1 MKPIRILLLLALL
14 SGPCLTARAQKVE
27 PLMLEDSASWSMVLL
42 PDPQSYVKYGYN
54 QPLLEVM
61 TRWIRYN
68 VERLNIRLVLCTGD
82 MVEENF
88 RTVSGGDG
96 WPGDQPSTEQW
107 ESVSRSFGMLDDT
120 IPYILCT
127 GNHDYGYKSSENRY
141 SQLNSYFPPN
151 RDSRYAELLTG
162 MFENAAGVK
171 TIENAW
177 YEFKAPTGENY
188 LIVSLEFQPRR
199 AIVEAAREL
208 VARPEYRDHRVIWLT
223 HGYMNSEVLG
233 NSLISQNDYPT
244 LTDVTLGDA
253 LWRELIEPS
262 ANSSM
267 VLCGHVVDDMSHRGH
282 VGFRTDKNRAGRNVH
297 QMVFNAQAEEEAG
310 KETEATAGCA
320 CSSFIPTGG
329 RSPYTRSLRCWAS
342 FPRRSAYRSARNPTT
357 ISPSRWIKSRYRNR
371 DSFLRRGQRMPS
383 VSAAGRVSGIPY
395 SRMRAG
401 FFFERIQLAFL
412 QP

>member
-14 SGPCLTARAQKVE
+14 SGPCLTARTQKVE

-68 VERLNIRLVLCTGD
+68 VKRLNIRLVLCTGD

-297 QMVFNAQAEEEAG
+297 QMMFNAQAEGGGWEGNGGDGWLRVLEFHPDG
-310 KETEATAGCA
+310 RTVTVHTFSPLLGI
-320 CSSFIPTGG
+320 IPSTVGI
-329 RSPYTRSLRCWAS
+329 SLRTEPYDHFS
-342 FPRRSAYRSARNPTT
+342 FTL
-357 ISPSRWIKSRYRNR
+357 
-371 DSFLRRGQRMPS
+371 D
-383 VSAAGRVSGIPY
+383 
-395 SRMRAG
+395 
-401 FFFERIQLAFL
+401 
-412 QP
+412 

>member
-1 MKPIRILLLLALL
+1 MNRLDAEGIP
-14 SGPCLTARAQKVE
+14 
-27 PLMLEDSASWSMVLL
+27 
-42 PDPQSYVKYGYN
+42 SY
-54 QPLLEVM
+54 
-61 TRWIRYN
+61 
-68 VERLNIRLVLCTGD
+68 
-82 MVEENF
+82 
-88 RTVSGGDG
+88 
-96 WPGDQPSTEQW
+96 
-107 ESVSRSFGMLDDT
+107 
-120 IPYILCT
+120 LCT

-199 AIVEAAREL
+199 AIVEAARKL
-208 VARPEYRDHRVIWLT
+208 VARPEYRNHRVVWLT

-282 VGFRTDKNRAGRNVH
+282 VGFRTDKNRAGRSVH
-297 QMVFNAQAEEEAG
+297 QMMFNAQAEGGGWEGNGGDGWLRVLEFHPDG
-310 KETEATAGCA
+310 RTVTVHTFSPLLGI
-320 CSSFIPTGG
+320 IPSTVGI
-329 RSPYTRSLRCWAS
+329 SLRTAPYDHFS
-342 FPRRSAYRSARNPTT
+342 FTL
-357 ISPSRWIKSRYRNR
+357 
-371 DSFLRRGQRMPS
+371 D
-383 VSAAGRVSGIPY
+383 
-395 SRMRAG
+395 
-401 FFFERIQLAFL
+401 
-412 QP
+412 

>member
-68 VERLNIRLVLCTGD
+68 VKRLNIRLVLCTGD

-177 YEFKAPTGENY
+177 YE
-188 LIVSLEFQPRR
+188 L
-199 AIVEAAREL
+199 
-208 VARPEYRDHRVIWLT
+208 
-223 HGYMNSEVLG
+223 
-233 NSLISQNDYPT
+233 SLIH
-244 LTDVTLGDA
+244 
-253 LWRELIEPS
+253 I
-262 ANSSM
+262 
-267 VLCGHVVDDMSHRGH
+267 
-282 VGFRTDKNRAGRNVH
+282 
-297 QMVFNAQAEEEAG
+297 
-310 KETEATAGCA
+310 
-320 CSSFIPTGG
+320 
-329 RSPYTRSLRCWAS
+329 
-342 FPRRSAYRSARNPTT
+342 
-357 ISPSRWIKSRYRNR
+357 
-371 DSFLRRGQRMPS
+371 
-383 VSAAGRVSGIPY
+383 
-395 SRMRAG
+395 
-401 FFFERIQLAFL
+401 
-412 QP
+412 

>member
-27 PLMLEDSASWSMVLL
+27 PLTLEDSASWSMVLL

-253 LWRELIEPS
+253 LWRDLIEPS
-262 ANSSM
+262 
-267 VLCGHVVDDMSHRGH
+267 L
-282 VGFRTDKNRAGRNVH
+282 
-297 QMVFNAQAEEEAG
+297 
-310 KETEATAGCA
+310 
-320 CSSFIPTGG
+320 
-329 RSPYTRSLRCWAS
+329 
-342 FPRRSAYRSARNPTT
+342 
-357 ISPSRWIKSRYRNR
+357 
-371 DSFLRRGQRMPS
+371 
-383 VSAAGRVSGIPY
+383 
-395 SRMRAG
+395 
-401 FFFERIQLAFL
+401 
-412 QP
+412 